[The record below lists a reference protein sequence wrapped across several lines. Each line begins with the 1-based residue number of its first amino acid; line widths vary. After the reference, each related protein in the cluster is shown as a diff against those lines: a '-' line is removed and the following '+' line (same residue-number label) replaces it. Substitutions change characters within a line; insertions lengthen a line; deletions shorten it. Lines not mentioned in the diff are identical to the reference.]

1 VAAIFWRNHRRIQR
15 LRREAPVLPGQPDA
29 GVEAGGPEA
38 ILESLPHPG
47 DLD

>member
-1 VAAIFWRNHRRIQR
+1 VAAIFWRNHRRLQR

-29 GVEAGGPEA
+29 GAEAGGHGA
-38 ILESLPHPG
+38 ILESLRHPG